1 MVKTSGCSDFD
12 RYGLA
17 PEENSV
23 QWKGSDRS
31 FGERI
36 RGVRIHSSRYERY
49 AKIILRHSERPGEV
63 GGESRRSVTRSG
75 PNTAR
80 EASRCRSYAKP
91 SQEHKQS
98 AGRLEEGDCCET
110 ERVIK

>member
-1 MVKTSGCSDFD
+1 ME
-12 RYGLA
+12 R
-17 PEENSV
+17 
-23 QWKGSDRS
+23 SDRS

-36 RGVRIHSSRYERY
+36 RDVQIHPSRYERY

-63 GGESRRSVTRSG
+63 DGESRRSVTRSE

-91 SQEHKQS
+91 SQEHKRS
-98 AGRLEEGDCCET
+98 AGRLEEGHCCGRKGLSSDWQEEATQYLSLLEKKSHDC
-110 ERVIK
+110 